1 MAATTP
7 GVTVRPAFVSDD
19 EFDAWLV
26 AADVVVLPYR
36 RIWSSGVL
44 ERAALYER
52 PVIATSVGGLPEQA
66 RANTVVVDD
75 DDGLVRAMR
84 AVIAERLPASPAN
97 GSDWTFGQV
106 DRETVMAEIR
116 ARAAADR
123 GGAVTSTNGAASAAG
138 TARVSAP
145 LRRLPALEAPPP
157 RSLSPLA
164 ALVKRVARRLTAWQ
178 IDPIVEHVNRLQ
190 QAAVEATERA
200 ASAGDDDGNERI
212 PGR

>member
-1 MAATTP
+1 MTQLAAATP
-7 GVTVRPAFVSDD
+7 GVTGRPGFVSDD

-44 ERAALYER
+44 ERAALYDR

-84 AVIAERLPASPAN
+84 AVVAERMPASAAA
-97 GSDWTFGQV
+97 GGDWAFAQV

-116 ARAAADR
+116 PLL
-123 GGAVTSTNGAASAAG
+123 TPP
-138 TARVSAP
+138 AP
-145 LRRLPALEAPPP
+145 A
-157 RSLSPLA
+157 
-164 ALVKRVARRLTAWQ
+164 
-178 IDPIVEHVNRLQ
+178 
-190 QAAVEATERA
+190 
-200 ASAGDDDGNERI
+200 
-212 PGR
+212 